1 MIQNNSWLK
10 VTDNTG
16 ANFARCVRVYRK
28 GKQNAG
34 YLGDLILV
42 VPKEITMISKR
53 KIKLKAGSLYK
64 AIIVRTKLKS
74 IRQNGFWRSYADN
87 ATVLFGNAAGF
98 SGKSGLNL
106 LAKRI
111 YGAVS
116 YELRRKGHSKLVS
129 LARRVT

>member
-10 VTDNTG
+10 VADNTG
-16 ANFARCVRVYRK
+16 ASFARCVKVYRK
-28 GKQNAG
+28 GTQNRG
-34 YLGDLILV
+34 YIGDLVLV
-42 VPKEITMISKR
+42 VPKEITMITKR

-64 AIIVRTKLKS
+64 AIIVRTKLKTL
-74 IRQNGFWRSYADN
+74 RKNGFWRSYSN
-87 ATVLFGNAAGF
+87 NSVVLFNNAAGF
-98 SGKSGLNL
+98 SGKAGLNL